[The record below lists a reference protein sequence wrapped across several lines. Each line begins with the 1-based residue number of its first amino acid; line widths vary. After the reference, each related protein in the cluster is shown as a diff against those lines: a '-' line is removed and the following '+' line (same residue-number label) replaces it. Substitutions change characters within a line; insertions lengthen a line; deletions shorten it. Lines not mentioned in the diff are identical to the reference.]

1 MVGSTNIFKILFFYE
16 IRNNIICNEQKFRS
30 P

>member
-1 MVGSTNIFKILFFYE
+1 MVGSTNIFKILFYE